1 MPSWGA
7 AMKHR
12 SSPAGIRYTQRLRS
26 KNCATWDDSPGT
38 HNLRVL
44 TLNSWL
50 QERSSGRWVRT
61 DCSGTLRDRV
71 LQHSRQQT
79 GMCSQNSPPFSPD
92 SGTLCRDAAEKVA
105 RGRGEAG
112 RKDSGAKDV
121 PLGARSHQAWPF
133 APRSTHAFCS
143 VYIFTNNSP
152 LLRVERETHNCH
164 FSGKHS
170 SPQAGRP
177 PSYPHCHG
185 PLWCTLNHPRSH
197 TASCQATT
205 PTGDKR
211 ECCTSLL
218 QTFPC
223 PAMAWQEEPN
233 PVSHFPVKP
242 PHPRGA

>member
-1 MPSWGA
+1 
-7 AMKHR
+7 
-12 SSPAGIRYTQRLRS
+12 
-26 KNCATWDDSPGT
+26 
-38 HNLRVL
+38 
-44 TLNSWL
+44 
-50 QERSSGRWVRT
+50 
-61 DCSGTLRDRV
+61 
-71 LQHSRQQT
+71 
-79 GMCSQNSPPFSPD
+79 MCSQNSPPFSPD

-197 TASCQATT
+197 TASCQATSLQQETKGSAVLLFFRPSHAPPWPGRRNQT
-205 PTGDKR
+205 PSPI
-211 ECCTSLL
+211 SL
-218 QTFPC
+218 
-223 PAMAWQEEPN
+223 
-233 PVSHFPVKP
+233 
-242 PHPRGA
+242 